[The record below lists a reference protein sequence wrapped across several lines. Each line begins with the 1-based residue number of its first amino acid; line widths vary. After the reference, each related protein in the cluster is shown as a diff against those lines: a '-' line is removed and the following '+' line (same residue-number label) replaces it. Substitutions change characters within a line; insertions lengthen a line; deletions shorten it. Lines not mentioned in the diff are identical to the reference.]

1 MPLPLGPR
9 SCSCRGA
16 LDAYGDHRAA
26 CSTSGVLASRAL
38 PLERAIAR
46 VCQEAGARVGRN
58 VALAAMNIDAPV
70 HDARRIEV
78 VCNGLPIWH
87 GAQLAVDAT
96 LVSPVTRDGRPHDGA
111 DNHPGWAVRNA
122 ARRKRRQTYP
132 EIDRSRRCRLVVF
145 GLEVGGRWAE
155 EAATFV
161 RLLARA
167 RAASAPATV
176 RNSAQAAW
184 VLRWTGLISVAAQR
198 ALAATF
204 LELPLQSELGAAGPP
219 PALHE
224 LLADARWQEA
234 PEPSRLPA
242 RA

>member
-1 MPLPLGPR
+1 MQN
-9 SCSCRGA
+9 
-16 LDAYGDHRAA
+16 
-26 CSTSGVLASRAL
+26 TS
-38 PLERAIAR
+38 ER
-46 VCQEAGARVGRN
+46 
-58 VALAAMNIDAPV
+58 
-70 HDARRIEV
+70 
-78 VCNGLPIWH
+78 

>member
-1 MPLPLGPR
+1 MPRDANAGKRIPR
-9 SCSCRGA
+9 NR
-16 LDAYGDHRAA
+16 
-26 CSTSGVLASRAL
+26 
-38 PLERAIAR
+38 
-46 VCQEAGARVGRN
+46 
-58 VALAAMNIDAPV
+58 
-70 HDARRIEV
+70 
-78 VCNGLPIWH
+78 
-87 GAQLAVDAT
+87 
-96 LVSPVTRDGRPHDGA
+96 
-111 DNHPGWAVRNA
+111 
-122 ARRKRRQTYP
+122 
-132 EIDRSRRCRLVVF
+132 RSRRCRLVVF

-184 VLRWTGLISVAAQR
+184 VLCWSGLISVAAQR
-198 ALAATF
+198 ALATTF

-224 LLADARWQEA
+224 LFADARWQEA
-234 PEPSRLPA
+234 PEPCRLPA

>member
-1 MPLPLGPR
+1 MTLKQLEEADKR
-9 SCSCRGA
+9 LWS
-16 LDAYGDHRAA
+16 
-26 CSTSGVLASRAL
+26 VLA
-38 PLERAIAR
+38 ERTRSGIKVSPEGRPCDKVFVQCFESTEVMHYLQPMLSTTQDWPSAR
-46 VCQEAGARVGRN
+46 PTKRFRGHGDDEASDTKVKGKGRFFFFF
-58 VALAAMNIDAPV
+58 
-70 HDARRIEV
+70 
-78 VCNGLPIWH
+78 
-87 GAQLAVDAT
+87 AT

-111 DNHPGWAVRNA
+111 EHRPGWAVRNA

-132 EIDRSRRCRLVVF
+132 EIDRSRR
-145 GLEVGGRWAE
+145 RWAE

-167 RAASAPATV
+167 RAAGAPAAV
-176 RNSAQAAW
+176 RNAAQAAW
-184 VLRWTGLISVAAQR
+184 VLRWSGLISVAAQR

-204 LELPLQSELGAAGPP
+204 LELPLQSELAAAGPP

-224 LLADARWQEA
+224 LLADARWQQA

>member
-1 MPLPLGPR
+1 
-9 SCSCRGA
+9 
-16 LDAYGDHRAA
+16 
-26 CSTSGVLASRAL
+26 
-38 PLERAIAR
+38 
-46 VCQEAGARVGRN
+46 
-58 VALAAMNIDAPV
+58 MNIDVPV

-78 VCNGLPIWH
+78 VCNGLPLWH

-111 DNHPGWAVRNA
+111 DHHPGWAVRNA

-184 VLRWTGLISVAAQR
+184 VLRWSGLISVAAQR

-204 LELPLQSELGAAGPP
+204 LELPLQSEFGAAGPP